1 MSQNPKMI
9 ERRMVF
15 GVCEDVKDG
24 IHYVDEDYI
33 VWIAGESVVLLD
45 TQQGTQELIPCTPA
59 CEGVTAIALAPNR
72 RLLAVAESGKSPS
85 VVVYL
90 FDPVASP
97 RIKRRSVLHFS
108 DVGSRE
114 FVSLSFSQDGRYLVA
129 LGGFPEWKLVYWDVE
144 KHKMLA
150 HGVALENTLEAK
162 DVRHLNQ
169 CSIAPHDPS
178 LICVSGRG
186 CVKFFSYADGHLF
199 PASGGVEAAE
209 VHYLAHTWLME
220 DEHRLVVSTD
230 NGDLL
235 LFEDRQ
241 YRYPLPLSPSD
252 GIAITALASYTK
264 GFVCGGDM
272 GLITLFERTRS
283 KEMYRK
289 VRTFR
294 FNADGSQGLSTDLT
308 AASKIG
314 AEVPVIRAFTFT
326 PPPAEEMLAFL
337 TSTKQIYA
345 LNVPNA
351 DFTKAEDMVFQPVG
365 QPFHTNSIVAV
376 DTCAQRPLVATAGCD
391 GSVFLWNTITNVVE
405 LRKYFREEIL
415 SMAMHPSGL
424 HMIIAFADSLRVF
437 NIYEKDLCEYK
448 RLGIRNC
455 AACRFS
461 HGGQYFAVANS
472 TIIHVYYAYTCE
484 LLGHLR
490 GHNGKVRSLSFVPPD
505 DTRLISS
512 GADGVVFEFSLCDFH
527 KVHDN
532 MVKAVTYHCA
542 AADVHT
548 VWVAGNDRK
557 LRQLDR
563 TTMQQV
569 FEYGLKDASMR
580 CMSVSKNLKL
590 LFGGCDDGTVRVYNT
605 YLGEKLVGPAGDRG
619 GSSGG
624 GADGAGGGGGGS
636 ASPIATTGGCGGAGG
651 GPHTLAALRDITIES
666 HITHIGHVNA
676 LTLSYDEEMLIT
688 VGDDG
693 MVVFWDVVAP
703 HRSVVRE
710 LEYTTELLVDRR
722 DLDATMSLLR
732 NLTEQ
737 VADLKQRMAQQQ
749 LKQEM
754 QHDEQIAQLD
764 RDYSSETQKQKD
776 HIAALETTKSE
787 QAIRFTEFMA
797 ELEQKSTQ
805 ALQQTEEDYRCKLE
819 SLSSRADQ
827 LRHLIAEENAK
838 HSSET
843 AALKAEAETQ
853 HQQDKQ
859 RQQAELQAL
868 DDERHRITAEKERSD
883 AETAAMSAMIE
894 EDNDTEIVKAK
905 EYYEKRYREQEEE
918 AAALQTANNTLL
930 SKENLSRAELEAK
943 MADVT
948 EKLRQQTVLESQID
962 SAKRDIEA
970 LTNELR
976 ERGETIADKDRR
988 IQDLRTKNQELEKF
1002 KFVLEYKRKELKTQ
1016 IEPKDSEI
1024 SASKEKLSR
1033 MESETRQYESS
1044 NEHLVLQIK
1053 SLRQKRAAQQKELD
1067 GVAAKISE
1075 AKAYQSRMWA
1085 ELGDTYTEYQTSKDK
1100 KRLKAMAKALHDN
1113 YTAGRKPA
1121 NQKLFNSAG
1130 TATDEV
1136 KNYHRERDHLE
1147 GNLASL
1153 KKKIA
1158 KDEENHRKEKQC
1170 IMTEN
1175 VVLVKEINDLRKEA
1189 RTLSAKAGV
1198 VRPTDPNGISV
1209 YTEEYAR
1216 EIQIQQSEISRLRTI
1231 VEQLEAQVKA
1241 KGLALPVPDT

>member
-1 MSQNPKMI
+1 MAQNPKMI

-24 IHYVDEDYI
+24 IHYLDEDYI

-45 TQQGTQELIPCTPA
+45 TQQGSQELIPCTSA
-59 CEGVTAIALAPNR
+59 CEGVTAMALAPNR

-85 VVVYL
+85 VVIYL
-90 FDPVASP
+90 FDPAASP
-97 RIKRRSVLHFS
+97 RIKRRSILHLS
-108 DVGSRE
+108 DVGSHE
-114 FVSLSFSQDGRYLVA
+114 YVSLSFSHDGRYLVA

-150 HGVALENTLEAK
+150 HSTALENTLEAK

-169 CSIAPHDPS
+169 CSIAPRDPA

-199 PASGGVEAAE
+199 PSSGGVEAAE
-209 VHYLAHTWLME
+209 VHYLAHSWLME
-220 DEHRLVVSTD
+220 DANRLVVSTD

-235 LFEDRQ
+235 LFEDKQ
-241 YRYPLPLSPSD
+241 YQHPLPLSPSD

-264 GFVCGGDM
+264 GFACGGDM

-294 FNADGSQGLSTDLT
+294 FNADGTQGLSGDLT
-308 AASKIG
+308 TASKIG

-337 TSTKQIYA
+337 TSTKQMYA

-365 QPFHTNSIVAV
+365 QPFHTSSIAAV
-376 DTCAQRPLVATAGCD
+376 DTCAQRPLVATAGRD

-405 LRKYFREEIL
+405 LRKNFRAEIL

-424 HMIIAFADSLRVF
+424 HMIIAFTDSLRVY

-448 RLGIRNC
+448 RLSIRNC
-455 AACRFS
+455 VACCFS

-472 TIIHVYYAYTCE
+472 TIIHVYYSYTCE

-490 GHNGKVRSLSFVPPD
+490 GHNSKVRSLSFVPPD

-512 GADGVVFEFSLCDFH
+512 GADGAVFEFSLCDYH

-532 MVKAVTYHCA
+532 IVKAVTYHCA
-542 AADVHT
+542 AADVQT
-548 VWVAGNDRK
+548 VWAAGSDRK

-563 TTMQQV
+563 ATMQHIV
-569 FEYGLKDASMR
+569 EYGLNNASMR

-605 YLGEKLVGPAGDRG
+605 YLGEKLIG
-619 GSSGG
+619 SGG
-624 GADGAGGGGGGS
+624 ERVGTAGGGGDGAGGSAGGGG
-636 ASPIATTGGCGGAGG
+636 PRIV
-651 GPHTLAALRDITIES
+651 AAPRDITIES

-676 LTLSYDEEMLIT
+676 LTLSYNEEMLIT

-703 HRSVVRE
+703 HRGTVKE
-710 LEYTTELLVDRR
+710 LAYTTELLVDRR
-722 DLDATMSLLR
+722 DLDATMGLLR

-737 VADLKQRMAQQQ
+737 VTDLKHRMAQQQ
-749 LKQEM
+749 LKQER
-754 QHDEQIAQLD
+754 QHEEQIAHLD
-764 RDYSSETQKQKD
+764 EEYSGEMVKQKD
-776 HIAALETTKSE
+776 HIAALEAAKSE
-787 QAIRFTEFMA
+787 QAIRFTEFMV
-797 ELEQKSTQ
+797 ELEQKSAQTY
-805 ALQQTEEDYRCKLE
+805 QQTEDDYRCKLE
-819 SLSSRADQ
+819 SLNSRADQ

-838 HSSET
+838 HISEKT
-843 AALKAEAETQ
+843 TLKTEAEAQ
-853 HQQDKQ
+853 HRKDKQ
-859 RQQAELQAL
+859 RQREEFQGL
-868 DDERHRITAEKERSD
+868 DEERHRIATEKERND
-883 AETAAMSAMIE
+883 AETEAMSRMIE

-918 AAALQTANNTLL
+918 AAALQAANNTLL

-948 EKLRQQTVLESQID
+948 EKLRQQTVLESHIE

-1016 IEPKDSEI
+1016 IQPKDNEI
-1024 SASKEKLSR
+1024 NASKEKLAH
-1033 MESETRQYESS
+1033 MESETGQYEAS

-1053 SLRQKRAAQQKELD
+1053 SLRQKRAAHQKDLD
-1067 GVAAKISE
+1067 CVAGKIAE

-1085 ELGDTYTEYQTSKDK
+1085 EIGDTYSEYQATKDK

-1113 YTAGRKPA
+1113 YTSGRKPA

-1136 KNYHRERDHLE
+1136 RDYHRERDHLE

-1158 KDEENHRKEKQC
+1158 KDEENHRAEKQC
-1170 IMTEN
+1170 ITTEN
-1175 VVLVKEINDLRKEA
+1175 VILVKEINDLRKEA
-1189 RTLSAKAGV
+1189 RTLAAKAGV
-1198 VRPTDPNGISV
+1198 VRPTDPNGVSV
-1209 YTEEYAR
+1209 YEAEYAR
-1216 EIQIQQSEISRLRTI
+1216 EAQIQHSEIGRLRNI

-1241 KGLALPVPDT
+1241 KGLPLPVPKT

>member
-24 IHYVDEDYI
+24 IHYLNEDYI

-45 TQQGTQELIPCTPA
+45 TQQGTQELISCTSA
-59 CEGVTAIALAPNR
+59 CEGVTAMALASNR
-72 RLLAVAESGKSPS
+72 RLLAVAESGKPPS
-85 VVVYL
+85 IVIYL
-90 FDPVASP
+90 FDPVATP
-97 RIKRRSVLHFS
+97 RVKRRAVLHLA
-108 DVGSRE
+108 DAGSHE
-114 FVSLSFSQDGRYLVA
+114 YVSLSFSQDGRYLVA

-150 HGVALENTLEAK
+150 RGAALDNTLEAK
-162 DVRHLNQ
+162 DVRHLSQ

-178 LICVSGRG
+178 LVCVTGRG
-186 CVKFFSYADGHLF
+186 SVKFFSYADGHLF
-199 PASGGVEAAE
+199 PATGGVEAPE
-209 VHYLAHTWLME
+209 VHYLAHTWLIE
-220 DEHRLVVSTD
+220 EEHRLVVSTD

-235 LFEDRQ
+235 LFADQQ
-241 YRYPLPLSPSD
+241 YQHPLPLSPSD

-294 FNADGSQGLSTDLT
+294 FNADGTQGLSTDLT
-308 AASKIG
+308 TASKIG

-337 TSTKQIYA
+337 TSTKQMYA

-365 QPFHTNSIVAV
+365 QPLHTSSIAAV
-376 DTCAQRPLVATAGCD
+376 DTCAQRPLVATAGRD

-405 LRKYFREEIL
+405 LRKHFREEIL

-424 HMIIAFADSLRVF
+424 HMIVAFTDSLRVF

-448 RLGIRNC
+448 RLSIRNC
-455 AACRFS
+455 GACRFS
-461 HGGQYFAVANS
+461 HGGQFFAAANS
-472 TIIHVYYAYTCE
+472 TVIHVYYTYTCE
-484 LLGHLR
+484 LLGHMR
-490 GHNGKVRSLSFVPPD
+490 GHNSKVRSLSFVPPD

-512 GADGVVFEFSLCDFH
+512 GADGAVFEFSLCDFH
-527 KVHDN
+527 KVRDN
-532 MVKAVTYHCA
+532 LVKAVTYHCA

-548 VWVAGNDRK
+548 IWAAGNDRK
-557 LRQLDR
+557 LRQMDR
-563 TTMQQV
+563 ATMQQV
-569 FEYGLKDASMR
+569 VEYGLHDASMR

-605 YLGEKLVGPAGDRG
+605 YLGEKLTGPAADRG
-619 GSSGG
+619 GGATAASGAG
-624 GADGAGGGGGGS
+624 AGTAAGADGGAAPSTNGGNGS
-636 ASPIATTGGCGGAGG
+636 GSRTV
-651 GPHTLAALRDITIES
+651 AALRDITMES

-703 HRSVVRE
+703 HRGAVKE

-722 DLDATMSLLR
+722 DLDATMNLLR

-749 LKQEM
+749 LKQER

-764 RDYSSETQKQKD
+764 REYSSEMKKQKD
-776 HIAALETTKSE
+776 HIAALEAAKSE

-797 ELEQKSTQ
+797 ELEQKSAQTYE
-805 ALQQTEEDYRCKLE
+805 QTEQDYRCKLE
-819 SLSSRADQ
+819 SLSSRANQ
-827 LRHLIAEENAK
+827 LRHLITEENTK
-838 HSSET
+838 HSNEK
-843 AALKAEAETQ
+843 AALMAEAEAQ
-853 HQQDKQ
+853 HRQDKQ
-859 RQQAELQAL
+859 RQQAEFEAL
-868 DDERHRITAEKERSD
+868 DEERHRIAAEKERND
-883 AETAAMSAMIE
+883 AETEAMSAMIE

-918 AAALQTANNTLL
+918 VAALQTANNTLL
-930 SKENLSRAELEAK
+930 SKENLSRAELQAK

-948 EKLRQQTVLESQID
+948 EKLRQQTVLESHIE

-988 IQDLRTKNQELEKF
+988 IQELQTKNQELEKF
-1002 KFVLEYKRKELKTQ
+1002 RFVLEYKRKELKTQ

-1024 SASKEKLSR
+1024 SASKEKLAH
-1033 MESETRQYESS
+1033 MKSETAQYQSS

-1067 GVAAKISE
+1067 GIAAKIAE

-1085 ELGDTYTEYQTSKDK
+1085 ELGDTHKAYLETKDK
-1100 KRLKAMAKALHDN
+1100 KRLKEMAKALHDN
-1113 YTAGRKPA
+1113 YTAGRRPVSK
-1121 NQKLFNSAG
+1121 KTFRSAG

-1136 KNYHRERDHLE
+1136 KDYHRERDHLE
-1147 GNLASL
+1147 VNLASL

-1158 KDEENHRKEKQC
+1158 KDEENHRAEKQC
-1170 IMTEN
+1170 ITTEN
-1175 VVLVKEINDLRKEA
+1175 VILVKEINDLRKEA
-1189 RTLSAKAGV
+1189 RTLAAKAGV
-1198 VRPTDPNGISV
+1198 VRPTDPSGVSV
-1209 YTEEYAR
+1209 YAEEYAR
-1216 EIQIQQSEISRLRTI
+1216 EMQIQQSEISRLRSL
-1231 VEQLEAQVKA
+1231 VGQLEAQVKA
-1241 KGLALPVPDT
+1241 KGLPLPVPEE

>member
-9 ERRMVF
+9 VRRMVF

-24 IHYVDEDYI
+24 IHYLSEDYI

-45 TQQGTQELIPCTPA
+45 TQQGTQELVPCTPA
-59 CEGVTAIALAPNR
+59 CEGVTAMALAPSR
-72 RLLAVAESGKSPS
+72 RLLAVAESGKTPS
-85 VVVYL
+85 VVIYL
-90 FDPVASP
+90 FDPTASP
-97 RIKRRSVLHFS
+97 RIKRRAVLHLS
-108 DVGSRE
+108 DVSSHE
-114 FVSLSFSQDGRYLVA
+114 YVSMSFSQDGRYLVA

-150 HGVALENTLEAK
+150 YSSAMENTLEAK

-178 LICVSGRG
+178 LLCVSGRG

-199 PASGGVEAAE
+199 PATGGVEAEE

-220 DEHRLVVSTD
+220 DENRLVVSTD

-241 YRYPLPLSPSD
+241 YRHPLPLSPSD

-283 KEMYRK
+283 NEMYRK
-289 VRTFR
+289 VRNFR
-294 FNADGSQGLSTDLT
+294 FNADGTQGISTDLT
-308 AASKIG
+308 TASKIG
-314 AEVPVIRAFTFT
+314 SEVPVIRAFTFT

-337 TSTKQIYA
+337 TSTKQMYT

-351 DFTKAEDMVFQPVG
+351 DFTKAEDIVFQPVG
-365 QPFHTNSIVAV
+365 QPFHTNSIAAV
-376 DTCAQRPLVATAGCD
+376 DTCAQRPVVATASRD

-405 LRKYFREEIL
+405 LRKHFREEIL

-424 HMIIAFADSLRVF
+424 HMIIAFTDSLRVY

-448 RLGIRNC
+448 RLSVRNC

-472 TIIHVYYAYTCE
+472 TIIHVYYSYTCE

-490 GHNGKVRSLSFVPPD
+490 GHNSKVRSISFVPPD

-512 GADGVVFEFSLCDFH
+512 GADGAVFEFSLCDYH

-532 MVKAVTYHCA
+532 MVKAVTYHGA
-542 AADVHT
+542 TADVHT
-548 VWVAGNDRK
+548 IWAAGSDRK

-563 TTMQQV
+563 ATMQQAI
-569 FEYGLKDASMR
+569 EYNLNDASMR
-580 CMSVSKNLKL
+580 CMSVSRNLKL

-605 YLGEKLVGPAGDRG
+605 YLGEKLAGSTGDRG
-619 GSSGG
+619 SITGGTEAAGVNSGG
-624 GADGAGGGGGGS
+624 G
-636 ASPIATTGGCGGAGG
+636 PRIV
-651 GPHTLAALRDITIES
+651 AALRDITIES
-666 HITHIGHVNA
+666 HVTHIGHVNA

-703 HRSVVRE
+703 HRGTVKE
-710 LEYTTELLVDRR
+710 LDYTTELLVNRR
-722 DLDATMSLLR
+722 DLDATMNLLR
-732 NLTEQ
+732 SLTEQ
-737 VADLKQRMAQQQ
+737 VADLKQRMLQQQ
-749 LKQEM
+749 LRQER
-754 QHDEQIAQLD
+754 QHGEQIAQLD
-764 RDYSSETQKQKD
+764 REYNNEMRKQKD
-776 HIAALETTKSE
+776 QIAALEAAKSE

-797 ELEQKSTQ
+797 ELEQKSAQTY
-805 ALQQTEEDYRCKLE
+805 QQTEEDYRCKLE

-838 HSSET
+838 HNSEM
-843 AALKAEAETQ
+843 ASLKAETEAQ
-853 HQQDKQ
+853 HRKDKQ

-868 DDERHRITAEKERSD
+868 DEERHRIAVEKERND
-883 AETAAMSAMIE
+883 AETEAMSAMIE
-894 EDNDTEIVKAK
+894 DDNDTEIVKAK

-918 AAALQTANNTLL
+918 ATSLQAANSTLL
-930 SKENLSRAELEAK
+930 SKENLNRAELEAK

-948 EKLRQQTVLESQID
+948 EKLRQQTVLEMHID

-976 ERGETIADKDRR
+976 ERGEIIAEKDRR

-1016 IEPKDSEI
+1016 IQPKDDEI
-1024 SASKEKLSR
+1024 NASKEKLGH
-1033 MESETRQYESS
+1033 MESETTQYELS

-1053 SLRQKRAAQQKELD
+1053 SLRQKRAAQQKDLD
-1067 GVAAKISE
+1067 GVAAKIAD

-1085 ELGDTYTEYQTSKDK
+1085 ELGDTYKEYQSTKDK

-1113 YTAGRKPA
+1113 YTSGRKPA
-1121 NQKLFNSAG
+1121 NQKLFSSAA
-1130 TATDEV
+1130 TAMDEV
-1136 KNYHRERDHLE
+1136 REYHREREHFE

-1153 KKKIA
+1153 KRKIA
-1158 KDEENHRKEKQC
+1158 KDEENHRAEKQC
-1170 IMTEN
+1170 ITTEN
-1175 VVLVKEINDLRKEA
+1175 VILVKEINDLRKEA
-1189 RTLSAKAGV
+1189 RMLAAKAGV
-1198 VRPTDPNGISV
+1198 VRPTDPSGVSV
-1209 YTEEYAR
+1209 YEEEYAR
-1216 EIQIQQSEISRLRTI
+1216 EIQIQQTEIYRLRKI
-1231 VEQLEAQVKA
+1231 VDQLEAKVRA
-1241 KGLALPVPDT
+1241 KRLPLPVPNT

>member
-1 MSQNPKMI
+1 MSQNPRMI

-24 IHYVDEDYI
+24 IHYLDEDYI

-59 CEGVTAIALAPNR
+59 CEGVTAMALAPNR

-85 VVVYL
+85 VVIYL
-90 FDPVASP
+90 FDPVATP
-97 RIKRRSVLHFS
+97 RIKRRSVLHLS
-108 DVGSRE
+108 DVGSHE
-114 FVSLSFSQDGRYLVA
+114 YVSLAFSHDGRYLVG

-150 HGVALENTLEAK
+150 HGTALENTLEAK
-162 DVRHLNQ
+162 DVRHLSQ
-169 CSIAPHDPS
+169 CSIAPHDAS
-178 LICVSGRG
+178 LVCVSGRG

-199 PASGGVEAAE
+199 PATGGVEAAE

-220 DEHRLVVSTD
+220 DENRLVVSTD

-241 YRYPLPLSPSD
+241 YRHPLPLSPSD

-294 FNADGSQGLSTDLT
+294 FNADGSQGLSADLT
-308 AASKIG
+308 PASKIG

-337 TSTKQIYA
+337 TSTKQMYA

-365 QPFHTNSIVAV
+365 QPFHTNGIAAV
-376 DTCAQRPLVATAGCD
+376 DTCAQRPLVATAGRD

-405 LRKYFREEIL
+405 LRKHFREEIL

-424 HMIIAFADSLRVF
+424 HMIIAFTDSLRVF

-448 RLGIRNC
+448 RLSIRNC

-490 GHNGKVRSLSFVPPD
+490 GHNSKVRSLSFVPPD

-512 GADGVVFEFSLCDFH
+512 GADGAVFEFSLCDFH

-548 VWVAGNDRK
+548 IWAAGNDRK

-563 TTMQQV
+563 ATMQQV
-569 FEYGLKDASMR
+569 IEYGLNDASMR

-605 YLGEKLVGPAGDRG
+605 YLGEKLSSPGGDRG
-619 GSSGG
+619 GGAGG
-624 GADGAGGGGGGS
+624 GADGAMN
-636 ASPIATTGGCGGAGG
+636 ATNG
-651 GPHTLAALRDITIES
+651 GPRTIAAPRDITIES
-666 HITHIGHVNA
+666 HITHIGHVTA

-703 HRSVVRE
+703 HRGAVKE

-722 DLDATMSLLR
+722 DLDATMTLLR

-737 VADLKQRMAQQQ
+737 VTDLKQRMAQQQ
-749 LKQEM
+749 LKQER

-764 RDYSSETQKQKD
+764 REYSSEMKKQKD
-776 HIAALETTKSE
+776 HIAALEAAKSE

-797 ELEQKSTQ
+797 ELEQKSAQTFE
-805 ALQQTEEDYRCKLE
+805 QTEEDYRCKLE

-838 HSSET
+838 HLSEK
-843 AALKAEAETQ
+843 AALKAEAEAQ
-853 HQQDKQ
+853 HRQDKQ
-859 RQQAELQAL
+859 RQQAEFQAL
-868 DDERHRITAEKERSD
+868 DEERHRIAAEKERSD

-948 EKLRQQTVLESQID
+948 EKLRQQTVLESHID

-1016 IEPKDSEI
+1016 IEPKDNEI
-1024 SASKEKLSR
+1024 NASKEKLSH
-1033 MESETRQYESS
+1033 MESETGQYESS

-1067 GVAAKISE
+1067 GVAARIAE

-1085 ELGDTYTEYQTSKDK
+1085 ELGDTYQEYQATKDK

-1113 YTAGRKPA
+1113 YTSGRNPA
-1121 NQKLFNSAG
+1121 NQKLFHSAG

-1136 KNYHRERDHLE
+1136 KDYHRERDHLE

-1158 KDEENHRKEKQC
+1158 KDEENHRAEKQC
-1170 IMTEN
+1170 ITTEN
-1175 VVLVKEINDLRKEA
+1175 VILVKEINDLRKEA
-1189 RTLSAKAGV
+1189 RTLAAKAGV
-1198 VRPTDPNGISV
+1198 VRPTDPNGVSV
-1209 YTEEYAR
+1209 FTEEYAR
-1216 EIQIQQSEISRLRTI
+1216 EMQIQQSEIERLRTL
-1231 VEQLEAQVKA
+1231 VDQLEAQVKA
-1241 KGLALPVPDT
+1241 KGLPLPVPDK